1 MSTEDER
8 RSPTAAGGIDE
19 RLQRSRR
26 GLKRLSA
33 KKKPDSLEAYRLY
46 EHLQLLTEKANSLQE
61 ELEELESP
69 VSLATIQGQ
78 YVKALREIRDD
89 LLQYYWRESCLLQQ
103 LAEDDEFAWT
113 VLETVR
119 ALRRDWNELKSDI
132 DVYFED
138 RQGPVPSPSDQR
150 LVSGKAFRAAFLAFV
165 EALSS
170 IGNSPALASRINQ
183 RRASGRRHGVQ
194 APEASPRHATPGNA
208 EHEYRKSPRRLPIT
222 CGDV

>member
-8 RSPTAAGGIDE
+8 RSPTGAGGIDQ

-33 KKKPDSLEAYRLY
+33 TKKADSLEAYRLY

-61 ELEELESP
+61 ELEELEPP
-69 VSLATIQGQ
+69 VSLTTMGQ

-138 RQGPVPSPSDQR
+138 RQGRVPSPSDQR

-183 RRASGRRHGVQ
+183 RRASGRRHGVH
-194 APEASPRHATPGNA
+194 APEAPPRHPTAGNA
-208 EHEYRKSPRRLPIT
+208 EHEYRKSPGRLPIT